1 MSGIIEATNLQTA
14 NIKHTNGTTAASVS
28 SGGVVTF
35 NNRLIQPQRPIF
47 YAQGTGQSISQ
58 NTETTIAFPSEKFDV
73 GSYYN
78 ASTYRF
84 TPPVGIY
91 RLFAALQIN
100 YISSPTDRVEL
111 TIIKYDNSGSSTTD
125 IAEGEMG
132 QGTETYN
139 TSVFVEVI
147 VEQTDAN
154 DYYYC
159 TAMTTAGTRTLQ
171 GDATT
176 AKTYFGGF
184 QL

>member
-1 MSGIIEATNLQTA
+1 MP
-14 NIKHTNGTTAASVS
+14 SV
-28 SGGVVTF
+28 V
-35 NNRLIQPQRPIF
+35 RPIF